1 MKSIQPP
8 SNLQKSYIVC
18 STGRSGS
25 TLLCKTLEQLGC
37 CGNPEEFFHNELVKP
52 IKQKND
58 PNYFIDYCNSIFE
71 KGLTS
76 NGVFGMKM
84 HWWQLIDFLRLARQ
98 LPSFQGKEDLEILQ
112 SVFPNPKFIY
122 IWRRDMSQQAISTVI
137 ALQTKQWVK
146 PIDVKDGE
154 KLLQSSQGRDL
165 NFQPLTIYKWE
176 QSFEDQ
182 NRRWRNFFK
191 DNFLEHYELV
201 YENFVVSFEQEMAS
215 VIDYLDLDLN
225 LITDGIEM
233 PTQKQANEINQQFL
247 WRYKLIPKLA
257 MKIAQKLKLKF
268 KN

>member
-25 TLLCKTLEQLGC
+25 TLLCKTLEKLGC
-37 CGNPEEFFHNELVKP
+37 CGNPEEFFHNDLVRS

-58 PNYFIDYCNSIFE
+58 PDYFVDYCNSIFE
-71 KGLTS
+71 KGLTD

-84 HWWQLIDFLRLARQ
+84 HWWQLVDFIRLARQ
-98 LPSFQGKEDLEILQ
+98 SPIFQGKEDLEILN

-146 PIDVKDGE
+146 PNSDREGE
-154 KLLQSSQGRDL
+154 KVTQSTQNKDL
-165 NFQPLTIYKWE
+165 IFQPLTIYRWE
-176 QSFEDQ
+176 HSFEDQ

-191 DNFLEHYELV
+191 DNSLAHYELV
-201 YENFVVSFEQEMAS
+201 YEDFVVSFEREMAN
-215 VIDYLDLDLN
+215 VIDYLDLDHN
-225 LITDGIEM
+225 LIADKIEM
-233 PTQKQANEINQQFL
+233 PTQKQANEINQRFL
-247 WRYKLIPKLA
+247 QRYKLIPKLV
-257 MKIAQKLKLKF
+257 MKIAHKLKLKF